1 MGKAGHV
8 CGSGGDAH
16 SCNFFS
22 IGFPLNIYHFQ
33 SPVCECDCISQKW
46 HNPHQLTQSGWHCPQ
61 EAWRRRS
68 SSPMESQS
76 LTTIEP
82 NPVLTEKIT
91 SSNPPFIQK
100 LARGNLLL
108 TQSPPSRLLFSAF
121 ANIETTAW
129 WWPSSKIT
137 NNIPLCS
144 DILLNTTPVLQ
155 NIFKSRNNHENFTSG
170 ELFDCYRVKLRP
182 SPSGNVSKAGQPIKD
197 NPWHKRA
204 QLRDTCLS
212 TVRGTDASTRYVIL
226 VIFCAQYLT
235 YTYKD
240 RNE

>member
-1 MGKAGHV
+1 
-8 CGSGGDAH
+8 
-16 SCNFFS
+16 
-22 IGFPLNIYHFQ
+22 
-33 SPVCECDCISQKW
+33 
-46 HNPHQLTQSGWHCPQ
+46 
-61 EAWRRRS
+61 
-68 SSPMESQS
+68 MESQS

-82 NPVLTEKIT
+82 TRALTKKIT

-100 LARGNLLL
+100 PGRGNLLL
-108 TQSPPSRLLFSAF
+108 TQSPPSRPLFNAF

-137 NNIPLCS
+137 KNIPLCT

-170 ELFDCYRVKLRP
+170 ELFDCNRVKLRP

-240 RNE
+240 RNEYRKAYTITKCLTLGMIHRRRSNLPRSQICDNLHWGPAPSISASGGVEVSWILWWKETQR

>member
-1 MGKAGHV
+1 MNVAVFHRSDIIRTSSHTERLALST
-8 CGSGGDAH
+8 GSLATPQL
-16 SCNFFS
+16 FS
-22 IGFPLNIYHFQ
+22 DGVAIIDNNRAQPHIN
-33 SPVCECDCISQKW
+33 EK
-46 HNPHQLTQSGWHCPQ
+46 NHQL
-61 EAWRRRS
+61 
-68 SSPMESQS
+68 
-76 LTTIEP
+76 L
-82 NPVLTEKIT
+82 
-91 SSNPPFIQK
+91 PPFIQK
-100 LARGNLLL
+100 PGRGNLLL
-108 TQSPPSRLLFSAF
+108 TQSPPSRPLFNAF

-137 NNIPLCS
+137 NNIPLCT
-144 DILLNTTPVLQ
+144 DILLNTTPVIQ
-155 NIFKSRNNHENFTSG
+155 NIFKSQNNHENFTSG
-170 ELFDCYRVKLRP
+170 ELFDCYHVKLRP
-182 SPSGNVSKAGQPIKD
+182 SPSAPVSKAGQPIKD